1 MNAPIF
7 LMAALLLSAPA
18 LAAKPVDETRPLSPT
33 GQVSI
38 ENMKGRIVVRGWDR
52 PEVRVTGSLG
62 DGVEKLEIEGNGDRL
77 RIEVKYPGSG
87 GGWFNWGSGSRGSKP
102 SEIEVTLPATASVAV
117 DSVSASVDVAGVRG
131 RRLAVDSVSGSV
143 QVRDAGPGEAR
154 FDTVSGNMDLELDSS
169 DIAVDSVSGN
179 VNLRGRITGRV
190 SLDTVSGDA
199 TLVAGALER
208 LTLSSVSGTGR
219 LRAGLAANGS
229 ISADTVSGRL
239 NLDLPADTSAR
250 LRVETFS
257 GAIISPVGQVQ
268 TEQYGPGKRLD
279 TRLGAGSGE
288 IRLESFS
295 GGVRITLE

>member
-1 MNAPIF
+1 MNSRIF
-7 LMAALLLSAPA
+7 LMAVLLLAAPA
-18 LAAKPVDETRPLSPT
+18 LAAKTVDETRPLSPT

-38 ENMKGRIVVRGWDR
+38 ENIKGRIVVRGWDR
-52 PEVRVTGSLG
+52 PEVRITGSLG

-87 GGWFNWGSGSRGSKP
+87 GGWFNWGSGNRGKP
-102 SEIEVTLPATASVAV
+102 SVIEVTLPATASVAV

-143 QVRDAGPGEAR
+143 QVRDAGPREAR
-154 FDTVSGNMDLELDSS
+154 FDTVSGSLDLELDSN

-179 VNLRGRITGRV
+179 INLRGRIAGRV

-199 TLVAGALER
+199 TLVAGTLER

-257 GAIISPVGQVQ
+257 GAITSPVGQVKS
-268 TEQYGPGKRLD
+268 EQYGPGKRLD
-279 TRLGAGSGE
+279 TRLGTGSGD